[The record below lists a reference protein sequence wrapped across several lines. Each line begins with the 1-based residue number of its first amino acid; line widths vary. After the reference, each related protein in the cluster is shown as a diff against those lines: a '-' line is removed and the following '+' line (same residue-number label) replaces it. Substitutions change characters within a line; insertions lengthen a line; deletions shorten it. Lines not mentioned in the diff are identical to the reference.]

1 MCDRCAINPG
11 AARGSRRRRLWDL
24 PAECHCPVVGV
35 CFPLTALRQMVMKT
49 QGLDPAADDYGVHE
63 AAVAACRQRGSLSE
77 QMQRELDKRHRLTV
91 EAFRPAKSETALAA
105 LWADALGRGDVVAA
119 LWAVLTH
126 PRCGGTLEGRV
137 LRDMHMLQHQAGA
150 AARVELSRFNAVV
163 SENAILA
170 RELGRVQERC
180 TRLLEDRTREIEALR
195 AEALRLRALIAGRD
209 ARIDSLNRDLDALK
223 SSPPG
228 SEDSTRRARRL
239 QQLADRVRDLEAR
252 NARLRDQLEHGR
264 RTVVAQSSD
273 RPIPPAAAVAAPCK
287 GPDTLG
293 PTLVSKTV
301 VCVGGRP
308 GNVADYRDLVEQAG
322 ARFAHHDGGIEDHQ
336 GTLDAAL
343 SAADLVICQ
352 TGCISHNAYWR
363 VKDFCRRTG
372 KRCVFVDNPSTSS
385 LARSLQRF
393 GGDGGASAPPR
404 VVPQD
409 AG

>member
-1 MCDRCAINPG
+1 ME
-11 AARGSRRRRLWDL
+11 S
-24 PAECHCPVVGV
+24 HCPVVGV
-35 CFPLTALRQMVMKT
+35 CFALSTLRQMVMKV
-49 QGLDPAADDYGVHE
+49 QGVDPGADDYSVHE
-63 AAVAACRQRGSLSE
+63 TAVAACRQRGPLSE

-91 EAFRPAKSETALAA
+91 EAFKPAKDETALAA
-105 LWADALGRGDVVAA
+105 LWADAVGRGDVAAA

-126 PRCGGTLEGRV
+126 PWCDGALEGRV

-150 AARVELSRFNAVV
+150 AARVEVSRFNAVV
-163 SENAILA
+163 AENGILA

-180 TRLLEDRTREIEALR
+180 TRLLEDRTRQIEALR
-195 AEALRLRALIAGRD
+195 AEALHLRALIAGRD
-209 ARIDSLNRDLDALK
+209 ARIANLNRELDAMK

-228 SEDSTRRARRL
+228 FEDSTRRERRL
-239 QQLADRVRDLEAR
+239 RQLAARVRDVEAR
-252 NARLRDQLEHGR
+252 NARLRDQLGR
-264 RTVVAQSSD
+264 QRRMAEAQSSD
-273 RPIPPAAAVAAPCK
+273 RPILPVAAVPATGHSPDRI
-287 GPDTLG
+287 GPA
-293 PTLVSKTV
+293 LVSKTV

-308 GNVADYRDLVEQAG
+308 GNVAGYRDLVEQTG

-336 GTLDAAL
+336 GTLDAVL

-385 LARSLQRF
+385 LARSLKRL
-393 GGDGGASAPPR
+393 GGHDEASASARAVDPG
-404 VVPQD
+404 

>member
-1 MCDRCAINPG
+1 MCDRCAIKPTT
-11 AARGSRRRRLWDL
+11 ARSSRRRRLWEL
-24 PAECHCPVVGV
+24 PMECHCPVVGV
-35 CFPLTALRQMVMKT
+35 CFPLTALRQMLIKT
-49 QGLDPAADDYGVHE
+49 QGVDSAADDYGVHE
-63 AAVAACRQRGSLSE
+63 AAVAACRQRGPLSE
-77 QMQRELDKRHRLTV
+77 QMQRELDHRHRLTV
-91 EAFRPAKSETALAA
+91 EAFKPAKDETALAA

-126 PRCGGTLEGRV
+126 PWCDGALEGRV

-150 AARVELSRFNAVV
+150 AARVEVSRFNAVV

-170 RELGRVQERC
+170 RELGRAQERC

-195 AEALRLRALIAGRD
+195 AEALRLRALLAGRD
-209 ARIDSLNRDLDALK
+209 ARIDSLKRELDALK

-228 SEDSTRRARRL
+228 VEDSTRRERRL

-252 NARLRDQLEHGR
+252 NARLRVQLERGR
-264 RTVVAQSSD
+264 RTAVAQSSD
-273 RPIPPAAAVAAPCK
+273 RPNPPAVAVPAPCH
-287 GPDTLG
+287 GPDRIG
-293 PTLVSKTV
+293 PALASKTV

-308 GNVADYRDLVEQAG
+308 GNVAGYRDLVEQAG
-322 ARFAHHDGGIEDHQ
+322 ARFAHHDGGIEHHQ

-343 SAADLVICQ
+343 STADLVICQ

-385 LARSLQRF
+385 LARSLQRL
-393 GGDGGASAPPR
+393 GGDGEASAC
-404 VVPQD
+404 VAPQG
-409 AG
+409 AA

>member
-1 MCDRCAINPG
+1 MCDRCAINPRTS
-11 AARGSRRRRLWDL
+11 RGSRRRRLWEL
-24 PAECHCPVVGV
+24 PMECHCPVVGV
-35 CFPLTALRQMVMKT
+35 CFPLTTLRQMVMKT
-49 QGLDPAADDYGVHE
+49 QGVDPAADDYGVHE
-63 AAVAACRQRGSLSE
+63 AAVAACRQRGPLAE
-77 QMQRELDKRHRLTV
+77 QMQRELDNRHRLTV
-91 EAFRPAKSETALAA
+91 EAFRPAKDETALAA

-126 PRCGGTLEGRV
+126 PRCGGTLEARV

-150 AARVELSRFNAVV
+150 AARVEVSRFNAVV
-163 SENAILA
+163 TENAILA

-180 TRLLEDRTREIEALR
+180 TRLLGDRTREIEALR
-195 AEALRLRALIAGRD
+195 AEALRLRALLAGRD
-209 ARIDSLNRDLDALK
+209 ARIESLSRELDALK

-228 SEDSTRRARRL
+228 FEDSTRRERRL
-239 QQLADRVRDLEAR
+239 RQLVERVRDLEAR
-252 NARLRDQLEHGR
+252 NARLRERIDQGR
-264 RTVVAQSSD
+264 RTAVPQSSD
-273 RPIPPAAAVAAPCK
+273 RPILPAVAVPAPCRNPESI
-287 GPDTLG
+287 GPALA
-293 PTLVSKTV
+293 SKTV

-308 GNVADYRDLVEQAG
+308 GNVAGYRDLVEQAG

-385 LARSLQRF
+385 LARSLQRL
-393 GGDGGASAPPR
+393 GGDGEASACVAPHGA
-404 VVPQD
+404 D
-409 AG
+409 

>member
-1 MCDRCAINPG
+1 
-11 AARGSRRRRLWDL
+11 
-24 PAECHCPVVGV
+24 
-35 CFPLTALRQMVMKT
+35 MVMKT
-49 QGLDPAADDYGVHE
+49 QGLDPAADDYEVHE
-63 AAVAACRQRGSLSE
+63 AAVAACRQRGLLSE
-77 QMQRELDKRHRLTV
+77 QMQRELDQRHRLAV

-228 SEDSTRRARRL
+228 FEDSTRRERRL

-252 NARLRDQLEHGR
+252 NAHLRDQLEQGR
-264 RTVVAQSSD
+264 RTAVVQSSD
-273 RPIPPAAAVAAPCK
+273 RPNPPAVAVPAPCHGLDRI
-287 GPDTLG
+287 GPALA
-293 PTLVSKTV
+293 SKTV

-308 GNVADYRDLVEQAG
+308 GNVAGYRDLVEQAG
-322 ARFAHHDGGIEDHQ
+322 ARFAHHDGGIEHHQ
-336 GTLDAAL
+336 GSLDAAL

-385 LARSLQRF
+385 LARSLLRL
-393 GGDGGASAPPR
+393 GGDGEVSAPAR
-404 VVPQD
+404 VVPLD

>member
-1 MCDRCAINPG
+1 MCDRCAVNPKP
-11 AARGSRRRRLWDL
+11 ARGSRRRRLWEL
-24 PAECHCPVVGV
+24 PMESHCPVVGV
-35 CFPLTALRQMVMKT
+35 CFALSTLRQMVMKV
-49 QGLDPAADDYGVHE
+49 QGVDPGADDYSVHE
-63 AAVAACRQRGSLSE
+63 TAVAACRQRGPLSE

-91 EAFRPAKSETALAA
+91 EAFKPAKDETALAA
-105 LWADALGRGDVVAA
+105 LWADAVGRGDVAAA

-126 PRCGGTLEGRV
+126 PWCDGALEGRV

-150 AARVELSRFNAVV
+150 AARVEVSRFNAVV
-163 SENAILA
+163 AENGILA

-180 TRLLEDRTREIEALR
+180 TRLLEDRTRQIEALR
-195 AEALRLRALIAGRD
+195 AEALHLRALIAGRD
-209 ARIDSLNRDLDALK
+209 ARIANLNRELDATK

-228 SEDSTRRARRL
+228 FEDSTRRERRL
-239 QQLADRVRDLEAR
+239 RQLAARVRDVEAR
-252 NARLRDQLEHGR
+252 NARLRDQLGR
-264 RTVVAQSSD
+264 QRRMAEAQSSD
-273 RPIPPAAAVAAPCK
+273 RPILPVAAVPATGHSPDRI
-287 GPDTLG
+287 GPA
-293 PTLVSKTV
+293 LVSKTV

-308 GNVADYRDLVEQAG
+308 GNVAGYRDLVEQTG

-336 GTLDAAL
+336 GTLDAVL

-385 LARSLQRF
+385 LARSLKRL
-393 GGDGGASAPPR
+393 GGHDEASASARAVDPG
-404 VVPQD
+404 